1 MITITGLEETRQA
14 VEALPRAVTLALRA
28 VAWRTSRTVSDL
40 AKANLR
46 RQTHGTGK
54 TADSI
59 HVIEEADEQQFVV
72 VVGGNPDRPANLPD
86 WLEFGTRHMAARPY
100 IRPAADEAEPAYLRE
115 MEQAAVSTV
124 QKALG

>member
-1 MITITGLEETRQA
+1 MMTITGLTEFKAA
-14 VEALPRAVTLALRA
+14 VDALPRETTLALRA
-28 VAWRTSRTVSDL
+28 VAWRTSRTVKEH
-40 AKANLR
+40 AQANLR

-59 HVIEEADEQQFVV
+59 HVIEEAERQQFVV

-100 IRPAADEAEPAYLRE
+100 IRPAADEAEGPYLRE
-115 MEQAAVSTV
+115 MEAAVVTV
-124 QKALG
+124 AHKAFD